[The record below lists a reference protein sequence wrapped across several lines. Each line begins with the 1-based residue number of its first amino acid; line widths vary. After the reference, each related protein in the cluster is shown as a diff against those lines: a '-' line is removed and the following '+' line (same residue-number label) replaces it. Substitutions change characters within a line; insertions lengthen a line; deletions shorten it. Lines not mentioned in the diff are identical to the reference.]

1 MSRFFY
7 FLLTSLLLSQA
18 FVALGQKEYQ
28 GLCWEISGNGLR
40 KTSYLYGTMHTGDE
54 RAFRFQDGV
63 MRAFKKSK
71 IYAMELNMGDV
82 NYFSLLTSMLMDS
95 TTIKDLLSE
104 EDYSLV
110 SSYFVDTLGMGTF
123 VLFEKVQ
130 PFFLTMMVPQKVLK
144 QDREKA
150 LDLYFKDVAIAQ
162 KKTIIGLETFD
173 EQMAAF
179 GSISYQTQAE
189 SLVDAIKNRHEPDT
203 SMAYLMSTYA
213 AGDLD
218 ALLEVTK
225 EGEGMGEDF
234 YKVFIVDRNVKM
246 ADRCEEHIRNKRT
259 FIAVGAAHL
268 PGEDGVI
275 DLLRK
280 KGYTVQ
286 PFVSK

>member
-1 MSRFFY
+1 MSRFSY
-7 FLLTSLLLSQA
+7 FLLTSVLLSQA
-18 FVALGQKEYQ
+18 FAALGQKEYQ

-54 RAFRFQDGV
+54 RAFQFQDGV
-63 MRAFKKSK
+63 MHAFKKSK

-150 LDLYFKDVAIAQ
+150 LDLYFNDVAIAQ

-225 EGEGMGEDF
+225 ESEGMGEGF